1 VASGATLFDQHVL
14 QESATAGVAL
24 LSEGESGASVR
35 RDFGEVPSRVADLN
49 DDGLA
54 DLLLMQE
61 VIATDDS
68 VAYEVRAFLG
78 PVSGAL
84 DTSTPDAFLSLAKQS
99 TSTSHSRNLEHS
111 GHLADGRVTLAL
123 SDPGFDSEAVGSNI
137 GQVTLIGW
145 NTETNDLA
153 AVRTYKGMTRSQSMG
168 DIVGSAGDVNGDG
181 LDDRIFANTGAVTS
195 DPYGLERS
203 SYGGVIEVFTDET
216 ISPYA
221 TFVSNAGLY
230 RIVADLGGA
239 GDLNGDGHADLVFS
253 AADSHIGAR
262 SAGRVEVVWG
272 PIDTGLQELAMTDR
286 LTIRGDLDAQNIDC
300 PAVLPDATGDGR
312 DELAIG
318 ANFAHDTG
326 LTGVTYVWAGE
337 DLSGT
342 LIAGQDMVVVADAGL
357 GSTQAHGY
365 CADTGPGA
373 GSVGD
378 ANGDGLGDLLIRGA
392 VARED
397 DPEMRDTLFLFLG
410 VQP

>member
-1 VASGATLFDQHVL
+1 
-14 QESATAGVAL
+14 
-24 LSEGESGASVR
+24 
-35 RDFGEVPSRVADLN
+35 
-49 DDGLA
+49 
-54 DLLLMQE
+54 
-61 VIATDDS
+61 
-68 VAYEVRAFLG
+68 
-78 PVSGAL
+78 
-84 DTSTPDAFLSLAKQS
+84 
-99 TSTSHSRNLEHS
+99 
-111 GHLADGRVTLAL
+111 VTLAL

-230 RIVADLGGA
+230 RIVDVLGGP

-272 PIDTGLQELAMTDR
+272 PIDTGLQELARKDR
-286 LTIRGDLDAQNIDC
+286 LTIRGDLDSQNVEC

-318 ANFAHDTG
+318 AYFAHNG
-326 LTGVTYVWAGE
+326 LKGMTYVWAGE

-342 LIAGQDMVVVADAGL
+342 LIAGQDMVVVADEGI
-357 GSTQAHGY
+357 GSAQVHGY
-365 CADTGPGA
+365 CAGNWQSA

-378 ANGDGLGDLLIRGA
+378 ANGDGLGELLIRGA